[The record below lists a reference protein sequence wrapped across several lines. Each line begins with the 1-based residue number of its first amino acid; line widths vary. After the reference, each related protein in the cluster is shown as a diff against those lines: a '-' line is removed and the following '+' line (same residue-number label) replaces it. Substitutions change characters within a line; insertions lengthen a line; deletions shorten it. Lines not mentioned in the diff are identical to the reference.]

1 MFVKE
6 NPDRKK
12 NFFHSID
19 ARCFISFRQH
29 MQFNDLNKST
39 IVEFTEESSDDEDVD
54 NAADSTYTQEN
65 LGAYSL
71 WVSRT

>member
-1 MFVKE
+1 
-6 NPDRKK
+6 
-12 NFFHSID
+12 
-19 ARCFISFRQH
+19 

-39 IVEFTEESSDDEDVD
+39 IVEFTEESSDDEDAD

>member
-1 MFVKE
+1 
-6 NPDRKK
+6 
-12 NFFHSID
+12 
-19 ARCFISFRQH
+19 

-39 IVEFTEESSDDEDVD
+39 IVEFTEESSDDEDAD

-65 LGAYSL
+65 LGAYPL

>member
-1 MFVKE
+1 
-6 NPDRKK
+6 
-12 NFFHSID
+12 
-19 ARCFISFRQH
+19 

-65 LGAYSL
+65 LGAYCL